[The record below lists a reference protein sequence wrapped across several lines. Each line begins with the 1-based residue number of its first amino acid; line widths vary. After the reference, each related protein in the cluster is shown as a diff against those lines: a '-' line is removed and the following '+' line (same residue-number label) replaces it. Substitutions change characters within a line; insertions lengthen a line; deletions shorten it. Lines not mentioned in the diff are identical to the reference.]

1 MQIVF
6 LCVGIAL
13 LVFSFFV
20 VLNTAETSSRLY
32 PGSNVRF
39 LAALPGALLQLILL
53 VWFFPEPLAA
63 DYLGWLLVT
72 ATVAGFVVY
81 GAWVDARFNGGLFK
95 RVMHAIVVN
104 RQGKALTFKKA
115 LWRNFLKL
123 VLLPFAPLNF
133 HALSKDFRRQALHDR
148 LSGSFVMWTPD
159 VIAANE
165 PESSYQVDIKS

>member
-6 LCVGIAL
+6 LCIAIAL

-32 PGSNVRF
+32 PGSTVRF
-39 LAALPGALLQLILL
+39 LAALPGLLLL
-53 VWFFPEPLAA
+53 LVLFVWFFPEPLFS
-63 DYLGWLLVT
+63 DYVGWLLIV
-72 ATVAGFVVY
+72 AVAAGFVFY
-81 GAWVDARFNGGLFK
+81 GAWADARFYGGLFK
-95 RVMHAIVVN
+95 RVMHAVVVN

-133 HALSKDFRRQALHDR
+133 HALSKDFRRQALHDK
-148 LSGSFVMWTPD
+148 LSGSFVMWTPEM
-159 VIAANE
+159 IAANE